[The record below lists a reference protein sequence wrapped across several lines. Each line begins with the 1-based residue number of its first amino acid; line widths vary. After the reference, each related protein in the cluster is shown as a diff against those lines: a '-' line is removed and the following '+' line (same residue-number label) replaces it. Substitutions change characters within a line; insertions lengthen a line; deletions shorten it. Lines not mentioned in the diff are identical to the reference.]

1 MNTVNDDMPDSVVRE
16 LAPVAWRRGLTPDEQ
31 ARLRPYLAAH
41 PQARRQWECEAALT
55 RGLNRLPPAPVSS
68 NFTALVL
75 QAVQRAPARP
85 AWRRQFDLA
94 SWLRAGWMSRLALAA
109 TMVCLSLLT
118 VRECQIIQ
126 RQSIQ
131 RQRMARD
138 LASVGSLAAR
148 QPVDWLQ
155 NFQIIENL
163 SRVQVADDGLL
174 QALR

>member
-1 MNTVNDDMPDSVVRE
+1 MNSVNDDMPESVAQE
-16 LAPVAWRRGLTPDEQ
+16 LTELAWRRSLTPDEQ
-31 ARLRPYLAAH
+31 ARLRRYLAVH
-41 PQARRQWECEAALT
+41 PQARGQWECEAALT
-55 RGLNRLPPAPVSS
+55 RALNRLPPAPVTS

-85 AWRRQFDLA
+85 AWRRRLDLA
-94 SWLRAGWMSRLALAA
+94 SWLPAGWMPRLALAA
-109 TMVCLSLLT
+109 TMVCLCFLT
-118 VRECQIIQ
+118 VRECQILQ
-126 RQSIQ
+126 RQKMD
-131 RQRMARD
+131 RE

-155 NFQIIENL
+155 NFQTIENL

>member
-1 MNTVNDDMPDSVVRE
+1 MNTVNDDMPNPASQE
-16 LAPVAWRRGLTPDEQ
+16 LAELVWRRPLTPDEM
-31 ARLRPYLAAH
+31 ARLRQFLAAH
-41 PQARRQWECEAALT
+41 PEARSQWESEAALT
-55 RGLNRLPPAPVSS
+55 RALDRLPPAPVSS
-68 NFTALVL
+68 NFTAQVL
-75 QAVQRAPARP
+75 QAVQRTPARP

-94 SWLRAGWMSRLALAA
+94 SWLPAGWMPRLALAA